1 MSKRIY
7 HLTIEYDN
15 DTEEAE
21 YIVETV
27 DQLEDDDDIRFV
39 EIGTVDISKYFSKE
53 VLKELAQCH
62 EMGEAWLSID
72 ISIVY
77 NITSI

>member
-7 HLTIEYDN
+7 HLTIEYDA
-15 DTEEAE
+15 DTEEVE
-21 YIVETV
+21 YLVETV
-27 DQLEDDDDIRFV
+27 EQLEDDEVRLI

-62 EMGEAWLSID
+62 EMGEA
-72 ISIVY
+72 
-77 NITSI
+77 

>member
-15 DTEEAE
+15 ETEEVE

-27 DQLEDDDDIRFV
+27 DQLEDDDIRLV

-53 VLKELAQCH
+53 VLKELALCY
-62 EMGEAWLSID
+62 EMGEA
-72 ISIVY
+72 
-77 NITSI
+77 

>member
-15 DTEEAE
+15 ETEEVE
-21 YIVETV
+21 YIVETI
-27 DQLEDDDDIRFV
+27 DQLEDDDIRLI

-53 VLKELAQCH
+53 VLKELAQCY
-62 EMGEAWLSID
+62 EMGEA
-72 ISIVY
+72 
-77 NITSI
+77 

>member
-15 DTEEAE
+15 ETEEVE

-27 DQLEDDDDIRFV
+27 DQLEEDDIRLI
-39 EIGTVDISKYFSKE
+39 EIGSVDISKYFSKE
-53 VLKELAQCH
+53 VLKELALCY
-62 EMGEAWLSID
+62 EMGEAW

-77 NITSI
+77 NITSV

>member
-15 DTEEAE
+15 ETEEVE

-27 DQLEDDDDIRFV
+27 DQLEDDDIQLI

-53 VLKELAQCH
+53 VLKELAQCY
-62 EMGEAWLSID
+62 EMGEA
-72 ISIVY
+72 
-77 NITSI
+77 

>member
-7 HLTIEYDN
+7 HLTIEYD
-15 DTEEAE
+15 DETEEVE
-21 YIVETV
+21 YIVETI
-27 DQLEDDDDIRFV
+27 DHLEDDDDIRLI

-62 EMGEAWLSID
+62 EMGEA
-72 ISIVY
+72 
-77 NITSI
+77 

>member
-15 DTEEAE
+15 ETEEVE

-27 DQLEDDDDIRFV
+27 DQLEDDEVRLV
-39 EIGTVDISKYFSKE
+39 EIGSVDISKYFSKE
-53 VLKELAQCH
+53 VLKELAQCY
-62 EMGEAWLSID
+62 EMGEA
-72 ISIVY
+72 
-77 NITSI
+77 

>member
-7 HLTIEYDN
+7 HLTIEYDAE
-15 DTEEAE
+15 TEEVE
-21 YIVETV
+21 YIVETI
-27 DQLEDDDDIRFV
+27 DHLEDDDDIRLI

-62 EMGEAWLSID
+62 EMGEA
-72 ISIVY
+72 
-77 NITSI
+77 